1 MFSVSFAVLAGLV
14 CFMFLFLTTV
24 FLLLSLQGSFTAG
37 TAFQIL
43 FFVAVSILLHRA
55 RASVGTH
62 IPVRYQNKIDCR
74 L

>member
-1 MFSVSFAVLAGLV
+1 MFSVSLAVLAGLV

-43 FFVAVSILLHRA
+43 FFCGSIHTFTSRA
-55 RASVGTH
+55 RQCGYAHSRTL
-62 IPVRYQNKIDCR
+62 PK
-74 L
+74 